1 TNLQLDVPNPLIPG
15 RFYIANAGDATSKGV
30 ETEVSARVYR
40 GWSLFSAIAYDDASF
55 NSGSSALGQNVG
67 GNKLPYAPQTTW
79 NVGAEVIED
88 LGASLTF
95 YGRAEAFGYG
105 RFFYDATNAQ
115 SQSRYVIADFRI
127 GIEGGAPLP
136 VRWRLDGWIRNAF
149 DEEYVPLA

>member
-1 TNLQLDVPNPLIPG
+1 M
-15 RFYIANAGDATSKGV
+15 
-30 ETEVSARVYR
+30 
-40 GWSLFSAIAYDDASF
+40 
-55 NSGSSALGQNVG
+55 G

-95 YGRAEAFGYG
+95 FGRAEAFGYG
-105 RFFYDATNAQ
+105 RFFYDPTNAQ

-136 VRWRLDGWIRNAF
+136 VHWRLDGWIRNAF
-149 DEEYVPLA
+149 DEEYVPLAFPFQLAPSGYVGESGAPRTFGLTLTIGL